1 MDNNKVATEQT
12 VTNGQRNYIFILLF
26 ILMLFDQADRM
37 VISSLFP
44 YIQKDWGIS
53 DFECGLLISMFY
65 WAAVICVFPASILVD
80 RWSRKKSIGILSI
93 IWSIASFAGAFTLN
107 FRQLLTTR
115 TIIGVG
121 EAGYGPAGAAM
132 LSWLYP
138 LEKRARIFGIWNA
151 AQPLGMAIGVALG
164 GIIAVNLGW
173 RHAFGIVAI
182 PGLIAAILF
191 FFAKDYKSVPLE
203 KTIAGSG
210 AEAASK
216 FKMKA
221 KDVAKEFLGTPTL
234 ILTYLGFAGVI
245 FVVTAIS
252 TWLPSYFHRIGGMPQ
267 DQASLKASL
276 VLVLSMVGFF
286 IGGFLSDMWVK
297 KKLNSRPLFAAITT
311 LISALLV
318 FIAFSLTGDAQYA
331 VLIVTGVLITT
342 FAPAG
347 LAVVQ
352 EVVHPG
358 LRAMS
363 YAFAVLCMNLLG
375 GSLGPI
381 VVGSI
386 SDASNLQTA
395 MLTLP
400 IFLVV
405 AAGLF
410 FAASFFYV
418 RDFNKVE
425 KVTLEVEA

>member
-1 MDNNKVATEQT
+1 
-12 VTNGQRNYIFILLF
+12 
-26 ILMLFDQADRM
+26 
-37 VISSLFP
+37 
-44 YIQKDWGIS
+44 
-53 DFECGLLISMFY
+53 
-65 WAAVICVFPASILVD
+65 
-80 RWSRKKSIGILSI
+80 
-93 IWSIASFAGAFTLN
+93 
-107 FRQLLTTR
+107 
-115 TIIGVG
+115 
-121 EAGYGPAGAAM
+121 
-132 LSWLYP
+132 
-138 LEKRARIFGIWNA
+138 
-151 AQPLGMAIGVALG
+151 
-164 GIIAVNLGW
+164 
-173 RHAFGIVAI
+173 
-182 PGLIAAILF
+182 
-191 FFAKDYKSVPLE
+191 
-203 KTIAGSG
+203 
-210 AEAASK
+210 
-216 FKMKA
+216 MKA

-267 DQASLKASL
+267 DQASLRASL

-311 LISALLV
+311 LVSALLV

-331 VLIVTGVLITT
+331 VLIIMGVLITT

-358 LRAMS
+358 LRGMS

-400 IFLVV
+400 IFLVI

-410 FAASFFYV
+410 FTASFFYV

>member
-1 MDNNKVATEQT
+1 
-12 VTNGQRNYIFILLF
+12 
-26 ILMLFDQADRM
+26 
-37 VISSLFP
+37 
-44 YIQKDWGIS
+44 
-53 DFECGLLISMFY
+53 
-65 WAAVICVFPASILVD
+65 
-80 RWSRKKSIGILSI
+80 
-93 IWSIASFAGAFTLN
+93 
-107 FRQLLTTR
+107 
-115 TIIGVG
+115 
-121 EAGYGPAGAAM
+121 
-132 LSWLYP
+132 
-138 LEKRARIFGIWNA
+138 
-151 AQPLGMAIGVALG
+151 
-164 GIIAVNLGW
+164 
-173 RHAFGIVAI
+173 
-182 PGLIAAILF
+182 
-191 FFAKDYKSVPLE
+191 
-203 KTIAGSG
+203 
-210 AEAASK
+210 
-216 FKMKA
+216 
-221 KDVAKEFLGTPTL
+221 
-234 ILTYLGFAGVI
+234 
-245 FVVTAIS
+245 
-252 TWLPSYFHRIGGMPQ
+252 
-267 DQASLKASL
+267 
-276 VLVLSMVGFF
+276 
-286 IGGFLSDMWVK
+286 
-297 KKLNSRPLFAAITT
+297 
-311 LISALLV
+311 LLV

-425 KVTLEVEA
+425 KVTLEVDA

>member
-1 MDNNKVATEQT
+1 MNTTEETAGQP
-12 VTNGQRNYIFILLF
+12 VTNAQRNYVFILLF
-26 ILMLFDQADRM
+26 ILMLCDQADRM
-37 VISSLFP
+37 VITSLFP

-53 DFECGLLISMFY
+53 DLECGLLVSMFY
-65 WAAVICVFPASILVD
+65 WAAVVCVFPASILVD

-93 IWSIASFAGAFTLN
+93 IWSVASFAGAFTTS

-115 TIIGVG
+115 TVIGVG

-138 LEKRARIFGIWNA
+138 LERRARVFGIWNA
-151 AQPLGMAIGVALG
+151 AQPLGMAVGVALG
-164 GIIAVNLGW
+164 GIIAVHLGW

-191 FFAKDYKSVPLE
+191 FFAKDYKSVPLQ
-203 KTIAGSG
+203 KTVAGSAG
-210 AEAASK
+210 EASTKA
-216 FKMKA
+216 KMKTG
-221 KDVAKEFLGTPTL
+221 DVAKVFLGNPTV
-234 ILTYLGFAGVI
+234 ILTYLGLAGVI

-252 TWLPSYFHRIGGMPQ
+252 TWLPSYFHRIGGMAQ
-267 DQASLKASL
+267 DEASLRASL

-286 IGGFLSDMWVK
+286 IGGFFSDIWVK
-297 KKLNSRPLFAAITT
+297 KKLNSRPIFAAMTT
-311 LISALLV
+311 LVSGLLV
-318 FIAFSLTGDAQYA
+318 FIAFSLTGLAQYC
-331 VLIVTGVLITT
+331 VLIVMGILITA

-347 LAVVQ
+347 LATIQ

-358 LRAMS
+358 LRGMS
-363 YAFAVLCMNLLG
+363 YALAVLCMNLLG

-395 MLTLP
+395 MMTLP
-400 IFLVV
+400 RFLVL
-405 AAGLF
+405 AAAFF

-425 KVTLEVEA
+425 KVTLEVES

>member
-1 MDNNKVATEQT
+1 
-12 VTNGQRNYIFILLF
+12 
-26 ILMLFDQADRM
+26 
-37 VISSLFP
+37 
-44 YIQKDWGIS
+44 
-53 DFECGLLISMFY
+53 
-65 WAAVICVFPASILVD
+65 
-80 RWSRKKSIGILSI
+80 
-93 IWSIASFAGAFTLN
+93 
-107 FRQLLTTR
+107 
-115 TIIGVG
+115 
-121 EAGYGPAGAAM
+121 M

-182 PGLIAAILF
+182 PGLIAAVLF

-203 KTIAGSG
+203 KTVAGFG
-210 AEAASK
+210 AEAAPK

-267 DQASLKASL
+267 DQASLRASL

-311 LISALLV
+311 LVSALLV

-331 VLIVTGVLITT
+331 VLIIMGVLITT

-358 LRAMS
+358 LRGMS

-400 IFLVV
+400 IFLVI

-410 FAASFFYV
+410 FTASFFYV